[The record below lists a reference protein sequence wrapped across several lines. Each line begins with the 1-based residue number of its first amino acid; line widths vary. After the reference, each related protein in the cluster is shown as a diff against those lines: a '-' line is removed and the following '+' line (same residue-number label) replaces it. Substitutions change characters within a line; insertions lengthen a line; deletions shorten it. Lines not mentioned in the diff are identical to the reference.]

1 MRNRKK
7 EREHAKQEVVSYARS
22 HKKTTVLYIVLRI
35 LVILVMIAEIFND
48 NWNNVFLC
56 VLTLVLFMIPV
67 FVDRKLHIALPN
79 TLEVIILLFIFAAE
93 IMGEINEY
101 YLHYPGW
108 DDMLH
113 TMNGFLMAAIG
124 FSLIDIL
131 NQNER
136 ISVQMSPAFVALV
149 AFCFSMTVG
158 VLWEFFEFGMD
169 YFTHTDMQKD
179 TILTSISSVLLNP
192 AGRNVA
198 VTIPIDSIVVN
209 GETWNYGGYIDIGL
223 YDTMSDLF
231 VNFIGAVVFSVIGM
245 FYIKGRGKGTFA
257 RRFIPKM
264 KTEEEIRQTE
274 AEDKVRREKISQ
286 SIEKEIDHLAER
298 NNTLERLEKFD
309 AERGNLLNSMIN
321 GQEQGVR
328 HGGLNGPVWDLRE
341 RPGKKEGKGK
351 KGAGKKD
358 GAAGV
363 DAAGEGG
370 GHEAGGHTTG
380 EGHVPGEG
388 DGHEAGEGGAK
399 GASGRND
406 GGDGDR

>member
-1 MRNRKK
+1 MRKRDK
-7 EREHAKQEVVSYARS
+7 EKEKVDRTLAAKEVASYAKE
-22 HKKTTVLYIVLRI
+22 HKKTTMLYIVLRI
-35 LVILVMIAEIFND
+35 LVIIVMIAEIFND

-67 FVDRKLHIALPN
+67 FVDKKLHITLPN

-131 NQNER
+131 NQSER
-136 ISVQMSPAFVALV
+136 FSIKLSPLFVALV

-179 TILTSISSVLLNP
+179 TILTSISSVMLNP

-198 VTIPIDSIVVN
+198 VTIPIESIVVN
-209 GETWNYGGYIDIGL
+209 GEPWNYGGYIDIGL

-231 VNFIGAVVFSVIGM
+231 VNFIGAVVFSIIGVA
-245 FYIKGRGKGTFA
+245 YLKGRGKGTFA
-257 RRFIPKM
+257 QRFIPQL
-264 KTEEEIRQTE
+264 KTQEEIRQGE
-274 AEDKVRREKISQ
+274 AEDKVRRDKMA
-286 SIEKEIDHLAER
+286 H
-298 NNTLERLEKFD
+298 TLERGVERLADNDEVRHILEKFD
-309 AERGNLLNSMIN
+309 EDEKAARG
-321 GQEQGVR
+321 
-328 HGGLNGPVWDLRE
+328 LRE
-341 RPGKKEGKGK
+341 PR
-351 KGAGKKD
+351 
-358 GAAGV
+358 
-363 DAAGEGG
+363 
-370 GHEAGGHTTG
+370 
-380 EGHVPGEG
+380 
-388 DGHEAGEGGAK
+388 
-399 GASGRND
+399 D
-406 GGDGDR
+406 GGDGPDRAKSDKK